1 MKDIKIVKSLEGYIL
16 LMQDASETIEN
27 ESKEQIS
34 RFICM
39 LLAFL
44 GANLLGNLSTG
55 KRVYVNSNNVTYFAS
70 FGLEYIPKEIKKF
83 VANKNTTKHF

>member
-55 KRVYVNSNNVTYFAS
+55 KKVYVNSNNVTYFAS
-70 FGLEYIPKEIKKF
+70 FGLECIPKEIKKF